1 MAKEKIIGIDLG
13 TTNSVVAI
21 MDGKDTIVLEN
32 PAGKRTTPS
41 VVAWKGG
48 ERIVGEIAKRQLE
61 TNPDSISSIKRLMGT
76 NQKVKVKVD
85 NKEQEFTPEQ
95 VSGFILTYLK
105 EYAEKKIGS
114 KIEKA
119 VITVPAYFNN
129 DQREATKVAGKI
141 AGLDVVRII
150 NEPTAAA
157 LSYGIDKKD
166 KEQKILVYDLGGGT
180 FDVSILDLSDG
191 TFEVLATSGDNH
203 LGGDDWDNVIVDWIK
218 EKIKKENN
226 FDVSKDKMAISRL
239 KEAAEK
245 AKIELSG
252 SDSTTINL
260 PFLAITDNGPLNVE
274 LELTRSEFEK
284 MTAHL
289 VDRTR
294 KPIMDALKEANL
306 KPSDLDEVLLVGGST
321 RIPAVQKMVEQ
332 TLSKA
337 PNRSINPDEVVAIGA
352 AIQGGVLAG
361 DVSDVLLLDVTPL
374 TLGIVTEGDIIA
386 PLIKR
391 NTTIPVTKSQVF
403 STAVDN
409 QTEVSIVVVQGERE
423 VLEGN
428 KVLGQFNLSGI
439 DPAPRGV
446 PQIEVSFSIDVNGIT
461 TVTAKDKKNN
471 KEATITIQNSTRLSD
486 EEIDKMIKDA
496 EEHKEEDKKR
506 KEERSTIIRAESLI
520 NTMEKTITDSKDID
534 PKMKEQTEK
543 EIASLK
549 EMIEK
554 KQIEELKTKLDQIE
568 QAASMYANQQANKA
582 AEDESNKDSDGPI
595 KADVEE
601 NAEIDVL
608 IEASKNQT
616 EVILEN
622 LLEDIIGD
630 RKISFSYR

>member
-601 NAEIDVL
+601 
-608 IEASKNQT
+608 K
-616 EVILEN
+616 
-622 LLEDIIGD
+622 
-630 RKISFSYR
+630 

>member
-226 FDVSKDKMAISRL
+226 FDVSKDKMAVSRL

-582 AEDESNKDSDGPI
+582 VEDESNKDSDGPI

-601 NAEIDVL
+601 
-608 IEASKNQT
+608 K
-616 EVILEN
+616 
-622 LLEDIIGD
+622 
-630 RKISFSYR
+630 

>member
-13 TTNSVVAI
+13 TTNSVVAV

-95 VSGFILTYLK
+95 ISGFILTYLK

-226 FDVSKDKMAISRL
+226 FDVSKDKMAVSRL

-520 NTMEKTITDSKDID
+520 NTMEKTISDSKDLD

-601 NAEIDVL
+601 
-608 IEASKNQT
+608 K
-616 EVILEN
+616 
-622 LLEDIIGD
+622 
-630 RKISFSYR
+630 

>member
-21 MDGKDTIVLEN
+21 IDGKETIVLEN

-41 VVAWKGG
+41 VVAWKNG

-61 TNPDSISSIKRLMGT
+61 TNPDSIASIKRLMGT
-76 NQKVKVKVD
+76 NQKVKINV
-85 NKEQEFTPEQ
+85 NGKEENLSPEQ
-95 VSGFILTYLK
+95 VSGYILMYLK

-157 LSYGIDKKD
+157 LSYGIDKKN

-191 TFEVLATSGDNH
+191 TFEVLATSGDNN
-203 LGGDDWDNVIVDWIK
+203 LGGDDWDNVIVEWIK
-218 EKIKKENN
+218 TKIKNDNN
-226 FDVSKDKMAISRL
+226 YDVSTDKMAMSRL

-252 SDSTTINL
+252 SESTSINL
-260 PFLAITDNGPLNVE
+260 PFLAITPEGPLNVE

-284 MTAHL
+284 MTSNL

-294 KPIMDALKEANL
+294 KPIMDALKEAGL
-306 KPSDLDEVLLVGGST
+306 QASDLDEVLLVGGST
-321 RIPAVQKMVEQ
+321 RIPAVQKMVEH
-332 TLSKA
+332 TLGKK

-361 DVSDVLLLDVTPL
+361 DISDVLLLDVTPL

-409 QTEVSIVVVQGERE
+409 QTEVSIVVVQGERQM
-423 VLEGN
+423 LEGN

-471 KEATITIQNSTRLSD
+471 KEATITIQNSSRLSE
-486 EEIDKMIKDA
+486 EEINKMVKDA
-496 EEHKEEDKKR
+496 EENKEADDKKR
-506 KEERSTIIRAESLI
+506 EEKTTIIRAESLI
-520 NTMEKTITDSKDID
+520 NQMEKSIEDAKDMD
-534 PKMKEQTEK
+534 PKMKEQSEK

-554 KQIEELKTKLDQIE
+554 KQIDELKTKLDQIE
-568 QAASMYANQQANKA
+568 QAAAMFANQQANKKVSEE
-582 AEDESNKDSDGPI
+582 AENNNGPV
-595 KADVEE
+595 KADIEE
-601 NAEIDVL
+601 EK
-608 IEASKNQT
+608 E
-616 EVILEN
+616 
-622 LLEDIIGD
+622 
-630 RKISFSYR
+630 

>member
-520 NTMEKTITDSKDID
+520 NTMEKTISDSKDLD

-601 NAEIDVL
+601 
-608 IEASKNQT
+608 K
-616 EVILEN
+616 
-622 LLEDIIGD
+622 
-630 RKISFSYR
+630 

>member
-95 VSGFILTYLK
+95 ISGFILTYLK

-520 NTMEKTITDSKDID
+520 NTMEKTIKDSKDID

-601 NAEIDVL
+601 
-608 IEASKNQT
+608 K
-616 EVILEN
+616 
-622 LLEDIIGD
+622 
-630 RKISFSYR
+630 

>member
-13 TTNSVVAI
+13 TTNSVVAV
-21 MDGKDTIVLEN
+21 MDGKETIVLEN

-41 VVAWKGG
+41 VVAWKNG

-61 TNPDSISSIKRLMGT
+61 TNPDSIASVKRLMGT
-76 NQKVKVKVD
+76 NEKVKVKVD
-85 NKEQEFTPEQ
+85 GKEQEFTPEQ
-95 VSGFILTYLK
+95 VSAFILMYLK
-105 EYAEKKIGS
+105 EYAEKKVGS

-157 LSYGIDKKD
+157 LSYGVDKKD

-180 FDVSILDLSDG
+180 FDVSILELSEG

-218 EKIKKENN
+218 DKIKKDNN
-226 FDVSKDKMAISRL
+226 FDVSKDKMAMSRL

-274 LELTRSEFEK
+274 LELKRSDFEK
-284 MTAHL
+284 MTANL

-294 KPIMDALKEANL
+294 KPIMDALKEAGL
-306 KPSDLDEVLLVGGST
+306 KASDLDEVLLVGGST

-332 TLSKA
+332 TLGKA
-337 PNRSINPDEVVAIGA
+337 PNRTINPDEVVAIGA
-352 AIQGGVLAG
+352 AVQGGVLAG

-403 STAVDN
+403 STAADN

-486 EEIDKMIKDA
+486 EEIEKMVKDA
-496 EEHKEEDKKR
+496 EAHKEEDQKR

-520 NTMEKTITDSKDID
+520 NMMEKSITDSKDMD
-534 PKMKEQTEK
+534 PKMKEQSEK
-543 EIASLK
+543 EIATLK

-582 AEDESNKDSDGPI
+582 ATEKEDDNNDGPI
-595 KADVEE
+595 KAEVEE
-601 NAEIDVL
+601 E
-608 IEASKNQT
+608 K
-616 EVILEN
+616 
-622 LLEDIIGD
+622 
-630 RKISFSYR
+630 

>member
-13 TTNSVVAI
+13 TTNSVVAV
-21 MDGKDTIVLEN
+21 MDGKETIVLEN
-32 PAGKRTTPS
+32 PSGKRTTPS
-41 VVAWKGG
+41 VVAWKNG

-61 TNPDSISSIKRLMGT
+61 TNPDSIASIKRLMGT
-76 NQKVKVKVD
+76 NEKVKVHI
-85 NKEQEFTPEQ
+85 NGKEEELSPEQ
-95 VSGFILTYLK
+95 VSGYILMYLK
-105 EYAEKKIGS
+105 EYAEKKTGS

-129 DQREATKVAGKI
+129 DQREATKIAGKI

-180 FDVSILDLSDG
+180 FDVSILELSDG

-203 LGGDDWDNVIVDWIK
+203 LGGDDWDNTIVDWIK
-218 EKIKKENN
+218 ENIKKNNN
-226 FDVSKDKMAISRL
+226 FDVSKDKMAMSRL

-252 SDSTTINL
+252 SESTSINL
-260 PFLAITDNGPLNVE
+260 PFLSITSEGPLNVE

-284 MTAHL
+284 MTSKL

-294 KPIMDALKEANL
+294 KPIMDALKEAGIQA
-306 KPSDLDEVLLVGGST
+306 SDLNEVLLVGGST
-321 RIPAVQKMVEQ
+321 RIPAVQQMVEH
-332 TLSKA
+332 TLGKK
-337 PNRSINPDEVVAIGA
+337 PNRTINPDEVVAIGA

-409 QTEVSIVVVQGERE
+409 QTEVSIVVVQGERQ

-471 KEATITIQNSTRLSD
+471 KEATITIQNSSRLSE
-486 EEIDKMIKDA
+486 EEINKMVKDA
-496 EEHKEEDKKR
+496 EENKEADDKR
-506 KEERSTIIRAESLI
+506 KEERITIIRAESLI
-520 NTMEKTITDSKDID
+520 HQMEKSITDSKDLD
-534 PKMKEQTEK
+534 PKMKEQSEK

-554 KQIEELKTKLDQIE
+554 KQIQELKTKLDQIE
-568 QAASMYANQQANKA
+568 QAAAMFANQQANKA
-582 AEDESNKDSDGPI
+582 ASEEDENNDGPI

-601 NAEIDVL
+601 KE
-608 IEASKNQT
+608 
-616 EVILEN
+616 
-622 LLEDIIGD
+622 
-630 RKISFSYR
+630 

>member
-13 TTNSVVAI
+13 TTNSVVAV

-95 VSGFILTYLK
+95 ISGFILTYLK

-520 NTMEKTITDSKDID
+520 NTMEKTISDSKDLD

-601 NAEIDVL
+601 
-608 IEASKNQT
+608 K
-616 EVILEN
+616 
-622 LLEDIIGD
+622 
-630 RKISFSYR
+630 

>member
-332 TLSKA
+332 TLSKS

-601 NAEIDVL
+601 
-608 IEASKNQT
+608 K
-616 EVILEN
+616 
-622 LLEDIIGD
+622 
-630 RKISFSYR
+630 